1 MAHRCEGRRPDPAA
15 PTARGPDG
23 MTMTRTRIRFVLV
36 GAVLGLTW
44 ATSLR
49 AFMMVIAGADSTFT
63 FAGTFGIILPSG
75 TLVGALLG
83 WAEHRRRT
91 GRSTSWL
98 IPTPLLL
105 VVLPFVFTGDGTTP
119 LTLAVLGMIGGFS
132 AAGRGPRT
140 ARILAGAVVVAGI
153 LVVFLAPQTRRP
165 GCHHPV
171 RRLVR
176 HPGVLPLRR
185 PRPRLL
191 HPDAPNRPHD
201 HALGSRRHPRHDRH
215 DRRPVPHR
223 PRRGRRPRSRP
234 RARGP

>member
-1 MAHRCEGRRPDPAA
+1 
-15 PTARGPDG
+15 
-23 MTMTRTRIRFVLV
+23 MTRTRIRFVLV

-153 LVVFLAPQTRRP
+153 LVVFLAPKPADLDATTPYGAWFATLASCLFVVLALACSIPMRRTDHTTTP
-165 GCHHPV
+165 SDPAAT
-171 RRLVR
+171 
-176 HPGVLPLRR
+176 
-185 PRPRLL
+185 
-191 HPDAPNRPHD
+191 PDTTDTTDGRSLT
-201 HALGSRRHPRHDRH
+201 ALGAVAGRVPDHEPEDR
-215 DRRPVPHR
+215 D
-223 PRRGRRPRSRP
+223 
-234 RARGP
+234 A